1 VVTSGTTKK
10 SDLALICSPKLT
22 EPPDCKVILALG
34 AFYLDGR
41 HGFELTFLLNNYD
54 LIFTALDPVLHL
66 IGGNN
71 LPDITTFPAFQLAS
85 RRNKHGLAF
94 RTEHRYTMRNHRT
107 LTLLS

>member
-1 VVTSGTTKK
+1 MVTAGATKK
-10 SDLALICSPKLT
+10 SDLTFICSPELA
-22 EPPDCKVILALG
+22 EPPDCKVILALR
-34 AFYLDGR
+34 AFYLNGR
-41 HGFELTFLLNNYD
+41 HGFYLSFVFNNND

-66 IGGNN
+66 IGVNN

-94 RTEHRYTMRNHRT
+94 RTEHRYTMRYYRT

>member
-1 VVTSGTTKK
+1 MTAFRAAEEA
-10 SDLALICSPKLT
+10 DLAFICSPELA
-22 EPPDCKVILALG
+22 EPPDCKVILALR

-54 LIFTALDPVLHL
+54 FIFTALDPVLHL
-66 IGGNN
+66 IGINN

-94 RTEHRYTMRNHRT
+94 RTEHRYSMRNHRT